1 MKTLIYFF
9 EKYISPSGGPSG
21 YLYNLK
27 KRRDELSDSEIVFLN
42 EKDFN
47 SKLPYKVMHKMHS
60 LGALRKELSDHAAW
74 IEEVLYQSGKKGP
87 FDLSGY
93 DVIHFHSIIDMY
105 SQKKNL

>member
-27 KRRDELSDSEIVFLN
+27 KRRDELSDNEIVFLN

-47 SKLPYKVMHKMHS
+47 PKLSYKVMHKMHS
-60 LGALRKELSDHAAW
+60 LGAPRKELSDHAAW
-74 IEEVLYQSGKKGP
+74 IEEVLYKNERKGP
-87 FDLSGY
+87 FN
-93 DVIHFHSIIDMY
+93 IHS
-105 SQKKNL
+105 L